1 MTIYNVKSAAELQ
14 SALGKAVGGD
24 SIVLG
29 AGNYGRVSI
38 ANRQFSSEVKIV
50 AGASGVHFDG
60 LMVAYTKNVS
70 LSGIDLGRAL
80 AAGEPDYS
88 QLNTVKFSSNI
99 KLINV
104 DIHGSLDGNPVNDGV
119 GLYVTDSQDV
129 AVVGSRFQELWRGM
143 SLNRVTGLTID
154 GNEFKKIRSDGATF
168 SGNDNVFIR
177 KNVFLDFNGY
187 GTDHC
192 DAIQFWNN
200 GQNKGQSNI
209 RIENNIFM
217 QTEAGKGAQGI
228 FMSDPQS
235 YKYSNV
241 VIQNNL
247 MYSNDQYNGI
257 TVVGGSNV
265 QILDNT
271 VLSSSVDGKQ
281 FWIRVDASENVV
293 AKNNVTDRFQIRS
306 DVVGLSMENNL
317 TVSTV
322 SGAVAKFGN
331 IDAPKSIY
339 DLLLPDNGFQPDR
352 LGPTGGF
359 VGTALMNFLTPKAPA
374 AVLAGS
380 QSALSADPI
389 LAAPAPASA
398 PAPAPAPAPASAP
411 TKVVSPA
418 PAHIYGTAGS
428 DSVKGG
434 AGADKIWGVAA
445 TGSKLGKGTV
455 DSLTGGAGK
464 DIFVLGDK
472 RGVFYDEGTGNS
484 AGRGDYARILDFQ
497 AGDKIQI
504 HGHVLNHFQ
513 KAGTVDGKMGM
524 QIFHDSNG
532 SGAYDS
538 RDELIALVVGVYA
551 PIASDAFV
559 LG

>member
-80 AAGEPDYS
+80 AVGEPDYS

-99 KLINV
+99 KMINV

-177 KNVFLDFNGY
+177 NNVFLDFNGY

-200 GQNKGQSNI
+200 GQTKGQSNI

-228 FMSDPQS
+228 FMSDPQA

-317 TVSTV
+317 TVSTIP
-322 SGAVAKFGN
+322 GAIAKFGN

-339 DLLLPDNGFQPDR
+339 DLVLPDNGFQPDR
-352 LGPTGGF
+352 LGPTGGL
-359 VGTALMNFLTPKAPA
+359 VGTALMNFLSPKAPA

-380 QSALSADPI
+380 QSTLSSGSLQISEPS
-389 LAAPAPASA
+389 L
-398 PAPAPAPAPASAP
+398 
-411 TKVVSPA
+411 V
-418 PAHIYGTAGS
+418 YGTFLSETVMGTAVG
-428 DSVKGG
+428 
-434 AGADKIWGVAA
+434 DKIWGVAP
-445 TGSKLGKGTV
+445 TGTDLGRGTK
-455 DSLTGGAGK
+455 DSLIGGGGS
-464 DIFVLGDK
+464 DIFVLGDA
-472 RGVFYDEGTGNS
+472 RGVFYNDGKSRTSGV
-484 AGRGDYARILDFQ
+484 GDYARILDFD
-497 AGDKIQI
+497 ASDKIQI
-504 HGHVLNHFQ
+504 HGSLLDHFQ
-513 KAGTVDGKMGM
+513 KAGVVDGQAGV
-524 QIFHDSNG
+524 QLFYDTNRNGFHDV
-532 SGAYDS
+532 
-538 RDELIALVVGVYA
+538 RDELIALVAGVQT
-551 PIASDAFV
+551 IASDSFV
-559 LG
+559 FG